1 MLTQFN
7 SQILPLYILIMLGWI
22 CGKTKGVKTS
32 SIADL
37 IIFFITPF
45 VFFGSICKL
54 ELSSAHF
61 LLFGITWIPSILSLW
76 IMKRFTF
83 FYLSDDESRIVAS
96 SSAVSNGGYFGIPLY
111 VCFFGDSH
119 LGEWMLLVIGST
131 LFEITI
137 SYYQLARANFSI
149 RNSVYKLLKLPV
161 LWAAILGILYSWSKF
176 PLPILLEDLHREFRG
191 AYMVIGMMLIG
202 LSLTEFTFK
211 NSSVKAI
218 QFGLLGR
225 LIVYPILTT
234 ALLLLEHRFL
244 NVLDPSMRQAALLF
258 GFLPTAANTIA
269 YAVQVGLSGGITG
282 SIVFATTILSGIFV
296 PLIFPWAQ
304 AVLG

>member
-1 MLTQFN
+1 MLTQFL
-7 SQILPLYILIMLGWI
+7 SQILPLYILIFLGWI
-22 CGKTKGVKTS
+22 CGKTKGTKTS

-37 IIFFITPF
+37 VIFFITPF

-54 ELSSAHF
+54 DLSSSHF
-61 LLFGITWIPSILSLW
+61 LLFSITWIPSILSLW
-76 IMKRFTF
+76 IMKRITYS
-83 FYLSDDESRIVAS
+83 YLTDEESRIVAS

-111 VCFFGDSH
+111 VCIFGDSH

-131 LFEITI
+131 LFEITF
-137 SYYQLARANFSI
+137 SYYQLARANFSV
-149 RNSVYKLLKLPV
+149 RNSFYKLLKLPV
-161 LWAAILGILYSWSKF
+161 FWAAILGILYSWSKF
-176 PLPILLEDLHREFRG
+176 PLPALLEDLHREFRG

-211 NSSVKAI
+211 GGSFLAV

-234 ALLLLEHRFL
+234 ALLILEHRFL

-282 SIVFATTILSGIFV
+282 SIVFATTILSSIMV
-296 PLIFPWAQ
+296 PLAFPWIQ
-304 AVLG
+304 VLIG